1 MGNQFSNGITGAV
14 SLALIAFTT
23 VFLVLGGLTLIIYCV
38 KYIAALGGGL
48 GKGEGNQG
56 KQASSPAGRAAGAG
70 ARAASAPPVAIK
82 GKGEEEGR
90 LAAVISAALA
100 AALGRGVK
108 IKKISKAAPAAG
120 EGSRLSGWKAGIL
133 LSAGQGMVKD
143 PWTRRK

>member
-48 GKGEGNQG
+48 GKGKGEKEGKG
-56 KQASSPAGRAAGAG
+56 IPVSAAKAASKAKEERAAAEGTD
-70 ARAASAPPVAIK
+70 PVEDK
-82 GKGEEEGR
+82 R

-108 IKKISKAAPAAG
+108 IKKISKAAPAGG